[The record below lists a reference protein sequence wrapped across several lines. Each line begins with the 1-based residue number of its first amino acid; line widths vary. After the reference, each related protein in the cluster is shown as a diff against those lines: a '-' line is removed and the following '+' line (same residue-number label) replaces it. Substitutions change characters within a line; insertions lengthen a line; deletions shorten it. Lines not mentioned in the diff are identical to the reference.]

1 MMLPIEL
8 PIRITIQLEFGN
20 EDEVEYQF
28 ISIIRILIRITN

>member
-8 PIRITIQLEFGN
+8 PIRITIQFKFDN

-28 ISIIRILIRITN
+28 ILII

>member
-8 PIRITIQLEFGN
+8 PIRITIQLKFDN

-28 ISIIRILIRITN
+28 ILII

>member
-8 PIRITIQLEFGN
+8 PMRITIQLEFDY

-28 ISIIRILIRITN
+28 ILII

>member
-8 PIRITIQLEFGN
+8 RIQFTIQLEFDN

-28 ISIIRILIRITN
+28 ILIIQILI